1 MLNMDDSEDIESVT
15 GCIDHWL
22 NPLTAYPTIVGGVK
36 FRWTSWLRL
45 MHHSAISNS
54 KPIQEPAFHGRLME
68 LNACDSTAHTACFI
82 ISQSALNPHLFSCA
96 PILVSPGSDWWSS
109 AVPLVKKKTK
119 EEKKKKREKSLL
131 QYALSWAIKDDWT
144 FHVPI
149 WRMKTRQ
156 IASAPPK
163 IEIPGERDSLC
174 EKLYGIPLNQTQT
187 FTYTLT
193 NHLES
198 VNSST
203 LCSIRAEVH
212 FKP

>member
-1 MLNMDDSEDIESVT
+1 MWQHSTYSLFHHLAERTQPSSIFL
-15 GCIDHWL
+15 CP
-22 NPLTAYPTIVGGVK
+22 NPCFT
-36 FRWTSWLRL
+36 WQW
-45 MHHSAISNS
+45 
-54 KPIQEPAFHGRLME
+54 LME
-68 LNACDSTAHTACFI
+68 
-82 ISQSALNPHLFSCA
+82 FSCA
-96 PILVSPGSDWWSS
+96 SCE
-109 AVPLVKKKTK
+109 K
-119 EEKKKKREKSLL
+119 EDERRKKKKKREKSLL

-163 IEIPGERDSLC
+163 IEIPRERDSLC